1 VPTRRQF
8 LQAGI
13 AGGVLL
19 AGAGWWALR
28 GDRRPAAGLQWLDE
42 SSAPIVAAIVPAVLE
57 GALPQDAAARR
68 TAQREVL
75 EAFDRAIAGLA
86 PAVQAEIAQLFSLL
100 AMPPVRVALAGVT
113 PPWAE
118 ATPAQ
123 AAAFLARWRE
133 SRFALL
139 RAAGEALCQ
148 LILAAWYG
156 NPASWAA
163 IGYPGPPSL
172 GERRA

>member
-1 VPTRRQF
+1 VSTRRQF
-8 LQAGI
+8 LQAGL
-13 AGGVLL
+13 AGGALL

-28 GDRRPAAGLQWLDE
+28 RGHIPATGLQWLDE
-42 SSAPIVAAIVPAVLE
+42 SAAAIVAALIPAVLE
-57 GALPQDAAARR
+57 GALPADAAARPK
-68 TAQREVL
+68 AVREVL
-75 EAFDRAIAGLA
+75 EAFDRAIAGLS
-86 PAVQAEIAQLFSLL
+86 PEVQAEIAQLF
-100 AMPPVRVALAGVT
+100 AMLSIPPLRIALAGVT
-113 PPWAE
+113 PPWTQ

-123 AAAFLARWRE
+123 ASAFLARWRE

-139 RAAGEALCQ
+139 RAACQALCQ

-172 GERRA
+172 G